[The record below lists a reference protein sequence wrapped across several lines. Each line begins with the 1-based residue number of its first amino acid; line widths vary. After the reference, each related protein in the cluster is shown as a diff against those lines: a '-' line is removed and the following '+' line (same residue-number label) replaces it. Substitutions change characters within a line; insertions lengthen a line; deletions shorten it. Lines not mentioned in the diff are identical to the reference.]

1 MIYSTQL
8 REAIGW
14 KRGFVTDDNVRRALA
29 QLVDGGY
36 VIETRAGLEL
46 TSTGDTYIYGDIAG

>member
-1 MIYSTQL
+1 MIYLTQL
-8 REAIGW
+8 SEAIGW

-36 VIETRAGLEL
+36 LTETRAGL
-46 TSTGDTYIYGDIAG
+46 S